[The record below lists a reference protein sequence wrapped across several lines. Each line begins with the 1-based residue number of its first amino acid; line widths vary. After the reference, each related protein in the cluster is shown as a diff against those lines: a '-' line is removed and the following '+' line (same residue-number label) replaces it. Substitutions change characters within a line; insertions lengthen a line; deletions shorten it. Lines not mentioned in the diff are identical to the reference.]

1 MRAGSVRLEMQRTQS
16 EAHPRKVSGDGEEG
30 RDMGVV
36 ERLAPESWL

>member
-1 MRAGSVRLEMQRTQS
+1 MRLEMQGTPS

-30 RDMGVV
+30 RGMGGV